1 MPSDIRI
8 CYQSTVLPNLFG
20 SAKYERVTRT
30 STSELRVGGGP
41 YGDDLAGCEL
51 VAGVSAVLVSAGGTG
66 TVQVLGR
73 RSDLVEIWTRR
84 SLQGADEP
92 SSFKVARA
100 MCETLRGSDVLEPV
114 VVLLSHVFYGA
125 DFELPEV
132 PSLRGLFVDYPG
144 ERVRPPLAVVCE
156 RWESLASGDV
166 SGIEGLLG
174 RLVG

>member
-1 MPSDIRI
+1 R
-8 CYQSTVLPNLFG
+8 
-20 SAKYERVTRT
+20 ARV
-30 STSELRVGGGP
+30 P
-41 YGDDLAGCEL
+41 
-51 VAGVSAVLVSAGGTG
+51 AVLVTAGGTG
-66 TVQVLGR
+66 TVQVLDR

-92 SSFKVARA
+92 GALKVAQA
-100 MCETLRGSDVLEPV
+100 MRETLRDSEVLEPV
-114 VVLLSHVFYGA
+114 VVVLSHVFYGA

-144 ERVRPPLAVVCE
+144 ERVRPPLSAACE

-166 SGIEGLLG
+166 GGIEGLLG